1 MVVRD
6 HHQMR
11 MEMRWERVGQG
22 SDLKKKTHLCHPCHH
37 HRRPQGQ
44 PHHVRLCAALLGEI
58 FPHSVSPAENVTLI
72 VSSKLQLNWNRTIYN
87 RDDDVQQHIFK
98 GTRETLGGAQ
108 FLSGCHP
115 SGPALV
121 PKTMYLRN
129 LRAMQLY
136 AYSDDINS
144 RIYC

>member
-1 MVVRD
+1 MVVRPPSD
-6 HHQMR
+6 EDGNEVGEGR
-11 MEMRWERVGQG
+11 ARVRLEEK
-22 SDLKKKTHLCHPCHH
+22 DTIFVTLATTIA
-37 HRRPQGQ
+37 HRTA
-44 PHHVRLCAALLGEI
+44 HVRLCAALLGEI

-87 RDDDVQQHIFK
+87 RDDDVQQNIFK

-108 FLSGCHP
+108 SLSGCHP